1 MRFQIPVTNLKGKI
15 IGAVGYTALIC
26 FFVVLL
32 SRPLND
38 FLKTKYGKVS
48 SSVIC
53 ELIFKVPEQYR
64 FLFFQICDSTQ
75 DLKITPEEFATIV
88 TNAMKNGEIKQAIKT
103 TASQSDKYR
112 EVLVRQAVGYSI
124 AEYKTKI
131 RTNKY
136 IDIEKP
142 SGYFNNVYKPN
153 LYNKEQIVLLEQ
165 TKYTEY
171 HKDGSYAQSVLGP
184 KRELTYVGLKFP
196 YGLQLT
202 D

>member
-15 IGAVGYTALIC
+15 IGAVYPTALIC

-48 SSVIC
+48 STIIC

-196 YGLQLT
+196 YGSQLT